1 MEKTPVTGIAVT
13 YDVALVTV
21 VNIPNK
27 MDIICELFNA
37 IAAQNINI
45 DLINQAPPY
54 RGIINLSFSISIS
67 DIVKTI
73 ETLNKFKKD
82 ISALMV
88 EIDADNAKIAVSGEQ
103 MRNVPGVAAR
113 LFSVLAKNGVDIK
126 LISTSE
132 TDISYLVYM
141 KDVDR
146 AVKAIKEEY
155 LL

>member
-1 MEKTPVTGIAVT
+1 MEKAPVTDIAIT

-21 VNIPNK
+21 DNIPGNMNMISK
-27 MDIICELFNA
+27 LFNS

-54 RGIINLSFSISIS
+54 RGTVNLSFSISTR

-73 ETLNKFKKD
+73 GTLNRFKKEVP
-82 ISALMV
+82 ALMV
-88 EIDADNAKIAVSGEQ
+88 EIDADNTKIAVSGEQ
-103 MRNVPGVAAR
+103 MKNIPGVAAR
-113 LFSVLAKNGVDIK
+113 LFTILAKNEVDIK

-146 AVKAIKEEY
+146 AVYAIKKEY
-155 LL
+155 SL